1 MPSPRRRST
10 RRKWKE
16 DLAQANRK
24 CCLPVVLVQ
33 EEAVHGVDRALSTK
47 EWLSRRQIPT
57 AFECSSF
64 LQMNQPQRDNTR
76 FTHIRALTCAAPLI
90 WGAVSDPEETGTEYV
105 AGSKGRQCQ
114 QLVATSAPAFTPDA
128 RGVPHMQSKQVYLTR
143 GRAMQTPTSSY
154 MACAS
159 DR

>member
-1 MPSPRRRST
+1 MLFARGTGPRRSST
-10 RRKWKE
+10 RSGSCATHK
-16 DLAQANRK
+16 
-24 CCLPVVLVQ
+24 VM
-33 EEAVHGVDRALSTK
+33 AVSA
-47 EWLSRRQIPT
+47 RRQIT
-57 AFECSSF
+57 YSVECSSF

>member
-1 MPSPRRRST
+1 MLFARGICPRRSST
-10 RRKWKE
+10 RSGSC
-16 DLAQANRK
+16 AIHN
-24 CCLPVVLVQ
+24 VM
-33 EEAVHGVDRALSTK
+33 AVSATDTHSV
-47 EWLSRRQIPT
+47 
-57 AFECSSF
+57 ECSSF

-76 FTHIRALTCAAPLI
+76 FTHTRALTCAAPLI